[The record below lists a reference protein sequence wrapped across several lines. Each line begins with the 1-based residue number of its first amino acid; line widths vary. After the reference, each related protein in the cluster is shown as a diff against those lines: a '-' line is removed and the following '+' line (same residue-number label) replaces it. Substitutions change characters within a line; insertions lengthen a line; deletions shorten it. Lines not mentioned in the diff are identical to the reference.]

1 MGASREDV
9 YMHHWTVNKWQ
20 LPAPIFNHIVKE
32 GGLDYE
38 LTEHKVIGPLEFLA
52 GAGLNSGAN
61 GPCWDSSLHLYFGI
75 GNDVRSFTSE
85 GKFPYEFPGPYGV
98 EFDADH
104 MRKAGEFMV
113 LNTHLIDTRGVRD
126 FRACSECKCSELG
139 SHGAHGW
146 ENITTGGLS
155 CCHSTAYDGGQCKL
169 LPDTKASNAT
179 YSIRYTLKWQEFK
192 EGVTLPLEVI
202 SFDAT
207 DNNTQWADLPRIQGG
222 FKESHLAMKNDPT
235 TLARVND
242 GRSGDFNGERACHI
256 EWYVPPCQKGD
267 DCMISIRNSWEL
279 PWPIDIVFLRNH
291 FHAGGIN
298 MTTSAG
304 DYKCTGKGIYDGN
317 GELTDI
323 TTCSAGGAGPIRV
336 QAGERLYVDSLY
348 QQDDSPHYGVMSM
361 SFVYAH
367 IPPPQ
372 QKDVL
377 V

>member
-1 MGASREDV
+1 
-9 YMHHWTVNKWQ
+9 
-20 LPAPIFNHIVKE
+20 
-32 GGLDYE
+32 
-38 LTEHKVIGPLEFLA
+38 
-52 GAGLNSGAN
+52 
-61 GPCWDSSLHLYFGI
+61 
-75 GNDVRSFTSE
+75 
-85 GKFPYEFPGPYGV
+85 
-98 EFDADH
+98 
-104 MRKAGEFMV
+104 
-113 LNTHLIDTRGVRD
+113 
-126 FRACSECKCSELG
+126 
-139 SHGAHGW
+139 
-146 ENITTGGLS
+146 
-155 CCHSTAYDGGQCKL
+155 
-169 LPDTKASNAT
+169 
-179 YSIRYTLKWQEFK
+179 
-192 EGVTLPLEVI
+192 
-202 SFDAT
+202 
-207 DNNTQWADLPRIQGG
+207 
-222 FKESHLAMKNDPT
+222 
-235 TLARVND
+235 
-242 GRSGDFNGERACHI
+242 
-256 EWYVPPCQKGD
+256 
-267 DCMISIRNSWEL
+267 MISIRNSWEL